1 MHSRRLGSR
10 GNKLAKAVVAPIDM
24 SISTSGFSVGKKP
37 ANAGSRSALK
47 MVQRPLRQDR
57 LPNRID
63 KPTPDQD
70 QDYPYQIIDLFSEVG
85 HGLRS
90 LQVPHEYGSQEEND
104 RYRSRMMLINLY
116 MASLPKSFFGRPI
129 PRGAVRAGSRIT
141 TRTNR
146 PIAKAQS
153 LLATTSQRRIHT
165 RSCASRQGA
174 LEVAAAHRAPAT
186 WLSKWSVRWDRGP
199 TARRAGDVPAADERI
214 PHFLNRQSSARSRP
228 ILFETNKS
236 T

>member
-57 LPNRID
+57 LPKRID

-85 HGLRS
+85 HGLRP
-90 LQVPHEYGSQEEND
+90 LQLPHEYGSQEEND
-104 RYRSRMMLINLY
+104 RYRSQNDSYQLIHGESSQILRWPTY
-116 MASLPKSFFGRPI
+116 FTG
-129 PRGAVRAGSRIT
+129 AGSRW
-141 TRTNR
+141 
-146 PIAKAQS
+146 IAYHYADKSPDCQGAIFARHYGLVPRDKAPWK
-153 LLATTSQRRIHT
+153 
-165 RSCASRQGA
+165 SRQPHGTRHM
-174 LEVAAAHRAPAT
+174 VAKVVGS
-186 WLSKWSVRWDRGP
+186 LGP
-199 TARRAGDVPAADERI
+199 RTHGSASWRCAGR
-214 PHFLNRQSSARSRP
+214 
-228 ILFETNKS
+228 
-236 T
+236 